1 MLKGL
6 NTYGGGMAITDDDSL
21 AQKIREL
28 SEQEPFPT
36 VGSVRKKIFG
46 GYLQRA
52 FISPYG
58 FTFSMFAAFYIASF
72 FGNHDLTRYIWEK
85 IRPLSPLP
93 DSYKK
98 RYSNT
103 QAVIGLQILKAI
115 DAFNAKARAHAER
128 LTQGL
133 KQVPSILPPATIPDA
148 EPVYYQYCI
157 RTSDPETLSHR
168 AIRKGID
175 MEIMHVDICNRLP
188 IFAEFAANCPNAEST
203 ERTLQLPVY
212 EGLTEKDI
220 ERIIRVVREASTDL
234 PSLHLEGAITV

>member
-1 MLKGL
+1 
-6 NTYGGGMAITDDDSL
+6 
-21 AQKIREL
+21 
-28 SEQEPFPT
+28 
-36 VGSVRKKIFG
+36 
-46 GYLQRA
+46 
-52 FISPYG
+52 
-58 FTFSMFAAFYIASF
+58 MFAAFYIASF

-85 IRPLSPLP
+85 IRPLNPLP

-103 QAVIGLQILKAI
+103 QAAIGLQMLKAI

-128 LTQGL
+128 LSEGL
-133 KQVPSILPPATIPDA
+133 RNVRSILPPATIPEA

-157 RTSDPETLSHR
+157 RASDPEALSHR

-188 IFAEFAANCPNAEST
+188 LFADFATDCPNAEST

-212 EGLTEKDI
+212 ESLTDNDI
-220 ERIIRVVREASTDL
+220 DRV
-234 PSLHLEGAITV
+234 